1 MNFMRYW
8 NHTKLI
14 QANIYKFVI
23 PLTFTILKDGN

>member
-8 NHTKLI
+8 KHTKLI

-23 PLTFTILKDGN
+23 PLTTNLKDGN